1 MKKILEFALPLGAQ
15 AFTHALQ
22 VKFVEEQV
30 SSELLKFD
38 DKVQENP
45 NLNWGITNF
54 DHIGNSMFL
63 VHQVSTTDSW
73 TVNMYNLMDSTSPAV
88 GSLFFVSIAVIGNF
102 FLLNLILAVILDS
115 FIQIQQLDMLEQLG
129 EGEDVD
135 DKDEIKQMI
144 RI

>member
-1 MKKILEFALPLGAQ
+1 
-15 AFTHALQ
+15 
-22 VKFVEEQV
+22 
-30 SSELLKFD
+30 
-38 DKVQENP
+38 
-45 NLNWGITNF
+45 
-54 DHIGNSMFL
+54 
-63 VHQVSTTDSW
+63 
-73 TVNMYNLMDSTSPAV
+73 MDSTSPAV